1 MTQDIVS
8 LEIKY
13 LKHNQIDK
21 QKWDSAIEKAENGLV
36 YAFSWYLDIVSS
48 GWEALVYGDYEVVM
62 PLTYR
67 NKLGIKY
74 LYQPVFIQ
82 QLGIF
87 SNKDITREIVQN
99 FITEAEKNFKFI
111 EIQLNYANPEL
122 NDESFVLRNTQL
134 IDISK
139 PYNELLSCYSKN
151 HKKNLQKISES
162 GLIINSNGNNTDFI
176 DLMSKMFI
184 KKGVAE
190 INQIDLENLKQ
201 VIDYSLDNN
210 FGEFY
215 SGYLDDKLCAMAF
228 LLKWKKRVIVY
239 TALNDSGREVGAM
252 FGLIDKYLQ
261 ENSGQE
267 LLFDFA
273 GSNIPGVK
281 YRNLGFGARNE
292 VYYRVKMNNLSV
304 PFRWLKK

>member
-1 MTQDIVS
+1 M
-8 LEIKY
+8 EIKY

-21 QKWDSAIEKAENGLV
+21 QKWDSAIENAQNGLV
-36 YAFSWYLDIVSS
+36 YALSWFLDIVSP
-48 GWEALVYGDYEVVM
+48 GWEALIIGDYKTVM

-67 NKLGIKY
+67 NKLGVKY

-139 PYNELLSCYSKN
+139 PYDELLNNYSKN
-151 HKKNLQKISES
+151 HRKNLQKISES
-162 GLIINSNGNNTDFI
+162 GLTINFKGNSSDFI
-176 DLMSKMFI
+176 DLMSKMFV
-184 KKGVAE
+184 KKGVDE
-190 INQIDLENLKQ
+190 INQIDLENLKR
-201 VIDYSLDNN
+201 VIDFSFDQNL
-210 FGEFY
+210 GEFY
-215 SGYLDDKLCAMAF
+215 SGYLDNKLCATAF
-228 LLKWKKRVIVY
+228 FLKWKKRVIVY

-252 FGLIDKYLQ
+252 FGLIDRYLK

-292 VYYRVKMNNLSV
+292 IYFKIRINNLPV
-304 PFRWLKK
+304 PLKWMKT